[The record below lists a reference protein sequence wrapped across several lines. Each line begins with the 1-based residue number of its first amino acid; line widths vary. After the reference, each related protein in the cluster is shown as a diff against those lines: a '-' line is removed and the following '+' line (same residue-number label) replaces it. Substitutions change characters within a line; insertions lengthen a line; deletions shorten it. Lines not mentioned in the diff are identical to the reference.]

1 VNVALA
7 CGTLANWDATGNPE
21 SRGAHLWDEFWFRA
35 GRLPDA
41 ELFAVPFSAT
51 DPLNTPRGLQANA
64 ADALR
69 QAFGAAVMRVQESGY
84 AENAVRGDTLFAT
97 RNGRTIALFGG
108 CGGTGYFTIACSD
121 QRIEQGGYSMDADPN
136 GNSYMQIVSFAGASP
151 EAHTF
156 LTFSLSDDPASP
168 RHANYTERYAT
179 KRWVRMPFTEEEITA
194 HPELQAQRLQE

>member
-1 VNVALA
+1 
-7 CGTLANWDATGNPE
+7 
-21 SRGAHLWDEFWFRA
+21 
-35 GRLPDA
+35 
-41 ELFAVPFSAT
+41 
-51 DPLNTPRGLQANA
+51 
-64 ADALR
+64 
-69 QAFGAAVMRVQESGY
+69 VQESGY